1 MPSKKEFQVLQQKAD
16 ASESELNSIRAQAQE
31 SEKKLTADIQVLNSS
46 MLKEKNIR
54 ADVEKALNKSVE
66 EVNQLQKVNSELS
79 GNVDELQKSITSLEE
94 VKSEFEA
101 LQVKFEA
108 LQEALTDEKLKKE
121 ALIDEK
127 SKQET
132 SLNKSIEEL
141 KETINQSVAGN
152 EALQEQVGLLT
163 AAKTGMGE
171 RIKELES
178 KLEKSEGEGNDLR
191 YELNQTEQKL
201 SDRQTLCED
210 LSSQLEEALRARDE
224 ASGER
229 ENKNRSFILFVKPTI
244 SVNLHFAPILF
255 GLLFLKMQMCDYR
268 KTTRLL
274 LSFANISILTQNGIV
289 VRWLTIFL

>member
-1 MPSKKEFQVLQQKAD
+1 MCAHEEVVKLGPCIRFVFSKHLFFPNCLFQMPSKKEFQALQQKAD
-16 ASESELNSIRAQAQE
+16 ASESELNAIRGQAQE
-31 SEKKLTADIQVLNSS
+31 SEKKLNSDIQVLNSS

-79 GNVDELQKSITSLEE
+79 GNVDELQKSITSLEV
-94 VKSEFEA
+94 VKSELEA

-132 SLNKSIEEL
+132 SLNTSIEEL

-152 EALQEQVGLLT
+152 KALQEQVGLLK
-163 AAKTGMGE
+163 AAETTMGE
-171 RIKELES
+171 RIKELDS

-229 ENKNRSFILFVKPTI
+229 ENKNRSSILFVKTTVSVDGICI
-244 SVNLHFAPILF
+244 SHQSCWGCCF
-255 GLLFLKMQMCDYR
+255 
-268 KTTRLL
+268 
-274 LSFANISILTQNGIV
+274 
-289 VRWLTIFL
+289 